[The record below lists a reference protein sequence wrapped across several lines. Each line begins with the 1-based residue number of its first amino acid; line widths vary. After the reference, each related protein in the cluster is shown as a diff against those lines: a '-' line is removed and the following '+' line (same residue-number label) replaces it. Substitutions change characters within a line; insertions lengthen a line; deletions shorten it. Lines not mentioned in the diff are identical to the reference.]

1 MKQNL
6 KLNREF
12 SLLENAESYAI
23 MYRIHKE
30 LAKVY
35 LAILILF
42 LFNVG
47 FSAFIFA
54 LVLRLMD

>member
-1 MKQNL
+1 MKQNQ
-6 KLNREF
+6 KPI
-12 SLLENAESYAI
+12 LEDCLWEKVASHAI

-35 LAILILF
+35 LAILMVF